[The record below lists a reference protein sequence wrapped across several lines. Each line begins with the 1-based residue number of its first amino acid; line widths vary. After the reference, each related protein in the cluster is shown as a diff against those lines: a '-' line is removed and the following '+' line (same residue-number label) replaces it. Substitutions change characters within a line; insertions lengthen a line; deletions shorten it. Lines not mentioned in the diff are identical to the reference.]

1 MGYSASDY
9 YRLTCIQISFLHY
22 HEHKEEFLQ
31 MEQLRVEPN
40 LYDFQWI
47 VSSLH
52 LAEQQRIQLPLM
64 VPRIQGLCGCI
75 LISHPPRSGL

>member
-1 MGYSASDY
+1 
-9 YRLTCIQISFLHY
+9 
-22 HEHKEEFLQ
+22 